1 MGGIESIWIIF
12 VIWAIVSAVISKNK
26 EKAKRAAQANQPPRP
41 VNPTPYSPSIP
52 QPAPIKTIE
61 TIETVQ
67 SQQELKRRLQAK
79 KQAAKRNVP
88 ETIYMEGD
96 SRYPQSSLFTQ
107 QEIFPEAKSNISL
120 NITKPEQFNQEA
132 LFNAIIMSE
141 ILGKPKALRRR

>member
-52 QPAPIKTIE
+52 QPAPIK